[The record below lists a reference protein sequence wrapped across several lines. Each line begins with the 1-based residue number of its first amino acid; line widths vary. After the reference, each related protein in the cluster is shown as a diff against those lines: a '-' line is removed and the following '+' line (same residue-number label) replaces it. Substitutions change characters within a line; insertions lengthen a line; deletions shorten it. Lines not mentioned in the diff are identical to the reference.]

1 MKGCSFF
8 PESLLVLFLH
18 AELPWEHARPQ
29 LHRWKSLQATC
40 KHTTKKHTKPLGDP
54 FEIKNYTVDTCT
66 YINNIIHVYIIVYIY
81 ISCIYIY
88 LYIYIY
94 IYIYIHSIYYTHRA
108 WRQYSIQTKWRGD
121 GGHTSQF
128 EVHLRQW
135 LLHWELGKKYIQK
148 GASWGTI
155 VS

>member
-18 AELPWEHARPQ
+18 AELPCEHARPQ

-81 ISCIYIY
+81 ISCIYICIS
-88 LYIYIY
+88 IYIY
-94 IYIYIHSIYYTHRA
+94 IYIYTVYTIHIGLGGNTQFKPSGVEMGDTLRNSKSI
-108 WRQYSIQTKWRGD
+108 SGN
-121 GGHTSQF
+121 GSSPGH
-128 EVHLRQW
+128 
-135 LLHWELGKKYIQK
+135 
-148 GASWGTI
+148 WGRNI
-155 VS
+155 SRKVQAGVP